1 MLGAIS
7 MLGTLSMLSAFMM
20 PGAFIMPGAMLN
32 NALAMLLAD
41 NNNSDA
47 EEAAGTDQ
55 NDRIP
60 KIQVQG
66 ADGRGHSDA
75 QELGGVSQPR
85 VG

>member
-32 NALAMLLAD
+32 NALVMLLAD

-55 NDRIP
+55 ND
-60 KIQVQG
+60 
-66 ADGRGHSDA
+66 
-75 QELGGVSQPR
+75 
-85 VG
+85 